1 MKNLPL
7 SIRQAVANVIERLGI
22 EPRLIGRPLLGR
34 LRPMW
39 SARVGS
45 YRILYTLEGR
55 FEDER
60 VVIRAVRHRA
70 IAYGRRQRRR

>member
-1 MKNLPL
+1 MKNLPS
-7 SIRQAVANVIERLGI
+7 SIRQAVANVVERLGI

-34 LRPMW
+34 LRPLW

-45 YRILYTLEGR
+45 YRILYTLEGPPQN
-55 FEDER
+55 ER

-70 IAYGRRQRRR
+70 VAYGRRRRRR